1 MKIGY
6 LMQMGEDIRHPPFNG
21 PANHVRQ
28 VVAEL
33 RRQGQQVRV
42 VYGLDEQPWQTDD
55 LARFVP
61 IRLSALQRGPLHL
74 GERAVRRVQSEL
86 RLPYLAFFESLRFAV
101 ACRRALIGSDV
112 LCERVSW
119 ARYGGVL
126 AARWLGIPLV
136 LEYNGDPLEDL
147 EAKRIA
153 PRGLQR
159 LLSVALTRAT
169 LRGAAHIVATGA
181 GWRRN
186 LIERWG
192 VDPAR
197 VTTVENGSELTRL
210 LRREQLRSFQM
221 ADNDGP
227 LTLVYL
233 GGFYPWH
240 GLSVLLPALARAC
253 AQGYDLRLVLIGAG
267 VGLEDTRQ
275 QAHALGLEARVEFA
289 GHLSAEQYAPILAAA
304 DIGLS
309 PYCGWKEF
317 SGLKLFDYKAAGL
330 AVIASGQDGQP
341 ATLHHGV
348 TGWIVP
354 PCDEDAL
361 TAAIVHL
368 AQDRELRRALAQR
381 ARLEAEAIHGWD
393 HTARQLIT
401 IFAQV
406 VGRCR

>member
-6 LMQMGEDIRHPPFNG
+6 LMQMGEDIRRPPFNG

-33 RRQGQQVRV
+33 QRQGHQVRV
-42 VYGLDEQPWQTDD
+42 LYGLNERLWQTDD
-55 LARFVP
+55 LEQFVP
-61 IRLSALQRGPLHL
+61 VPAPVLQRGPLRL

-86 RLPYLAFFESLRFAV
+86 RLPYLAFFESLRFAA
-101 ACRRALIGSDV
+101 ACRRALAGYDV
-112 LCERVSW
+112 LYERASW
-119 ARYGGVL
+119 ARYGGAL
-126 AARWLGIPLV
+126 AACWLGVPLV

-159 LLSVALTRAT
+159 LLSVALMRAT
-169 LRGAAHIVATGA
+169 LRAAAHIVATGA

-186 LIERWG
+186 LIGRWG

-210 LRREQLRSFQM
+210 LRREQLRSFQPE
-221 ADNDGP
+221 ADAGP

-240 GLSVLLPALARAC
+240 GLSILLPALARAC
-253 AQGYDLRLVLIGAG
+253 AQGYDLRLALIGAG
-267 VGLEDTRQ
+267 VGLEETRQ
-275 QAHALGLEARVEFA
+275 QARALGLEERVQFM
-289 GHLSAEQYAPILAAA
+289 GHLSAGQYAPILAAA

-341 ATLHHGV
+341 ATLRHGV

-354 PCDEDAL
+354 PCDEEAL
-361 TAAIVHL
+361 AAAIVRL
-368 AQDRELRRALAQR
+368 AQDAELRRGMGQR

-393 HTARQLIT
+393 HTARQLSA
-401 IFAQV
+401 IFTQV
-406 VGRCR
+406 VGR

>member
-6 LMQMGEDIRHPPFNG
+6 LMQMGEDIRQPPFNG

-33 RRQGQQVRV
+33 RRQGQQVRT
-42 VYGLDEQPWQTDD
+42 VYGLGEQLWQTDD
-55 LARFVP
+55 LEQFIPLRV
-61 IRLSALQRGPLHL
+61 SALQRGPLRL

-86 RLPYLAFFESLRFAV
+86 RLPYLALFESLRFAA
-101 ACRRALIGSDV
+101 ACRRALAGYDV
-112 LCERVSW
+112 LCERASW

-136 LEYNGDPLEDL
+136 LEYNGDPLADL

-159 LLSVALTRAT
+159 LLSVALMRAT

-192 VDPAR
+192 VDAAA

-210 LRREQLRSFQM
+210 LQREQLRSFQAR
-221 ADNDGP
+221 ADGGP

-240 GLSVLLPALARAC
+240 GLAILLPALARAH
-253 AQGYDLRLVLIGAG
+253 AQGYDLRLTLIGAG
-267 VGLEDTRQ
+267 VGLEETRR
-275 QAHALGLEARVEFA
+275 QARALGLEKCVQFV

-341 ATLHHGV
+341 ATLRHGA

-368 AQDRELRRALAQR
+368 AQDEELRRAMGQR
-381 ARLEAEAIHGWD
+381 ARLEAEAFHGWD
-393 HTARQLIT
+393 HTARQLLT

-406 VGRCR
+406 VGR